1 MKEGDTRLNIDKIGP
16 STLVTASADISNRT
30 VSVNGY
36 RNGTGGVVLS
46 MSALYHGPHWECD
59 VDWRKRVMSKIP
71 SVVSDERRRGLV
83 SRLAGSNVYR

>member
-16 STLVTASADISNRT
+16 STLVTASA
-30 VSVNGY
+30 GY